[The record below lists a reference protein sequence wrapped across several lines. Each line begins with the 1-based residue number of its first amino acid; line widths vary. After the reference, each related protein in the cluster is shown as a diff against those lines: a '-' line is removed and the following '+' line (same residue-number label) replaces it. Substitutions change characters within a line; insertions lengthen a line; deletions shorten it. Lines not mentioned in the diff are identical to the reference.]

1 MAFIRFHFYIS
12 NAAWF
17 VGISGGRND
26 EIHSDI
32 YFGKLLKVLIAQMT
46 VAAILYS
53 QGLLINLRLWE
64 VSGKCTYRG
73 LIISGNVSIN
83 DY

>member
-1 MAFIRFHFYIS
+1 MAFVRFHFYIS
-12 NAAWF
+12 NATWF
-17 VGISGGRND
+17 VGISKGRNGK
-26 EIHSDI
+26 IYSDI
-32 YFGKLLKVLIAQMT
+32 HFGKLLKVLIAQIT

-73 LIISGNVSIN
+73 LIISGNVFIN
-83 DY
+83 DC